1 VLLPLAAFWVVQRRG
16 ARARAA
22 LGLTAP
28 PRRSTV
34 LALAAIVLLAGLV
47 GVASAQPVVVG
58 SEPRLVRTDAEV
70 YFVFDITRSMLASA
84 GPREPN
90 RLERARTF
98 ALRVRDELPD
108 VPSGIASFTN
118 RLVPHV
124 FPTSSLGLFSSGLDR
139 SLAIERPAPDRSEQA
154 LVTAFDSLAPL
165 HTHNFFSPAAES
177 RVAVVLTDG
186 ESQPVS
192 PATLQALRATPR
204 VDLLLVRFWSP
215 RERIFR
221 PRLGLDRQYEPDPAS
236 TATFASLADSVDARV
251 YAEGDEA
258 AVTREVR
265 RLVGRGEPVV
275 VGREASEMPLSAW
288 ILAAGIV
295 PLGYLLLRRNAL

>member
-1 VLLPLAAFWVVQRRG
+1 VHRRG

-22 LGLTAP
+22 LGLASP
-28 PRRSTV
+28 LRRSTV
-34 LALAAIVLLAGLV
+34 LALAAIVLLAALV

-58 SEPRLVRTDAEV
+58 SHPRLVRTDAEV
-70 YFVFDITRSMLASA
+70 YFVFDITRSMLASP
-84 GPREPN
+84 GPREAN
-90 RLERARTF
+90 RLARARTF
-98 ALRVRDELPD
+98 ARRVRDDLPD

-118 RLVPHV
+118 RLVPHI

-139 SLAIERPAPDRSEQA
+139 SLAVERPAPDRSEQA

-165 HTHNFFSPAAES
+165 QTNNFFSPAAES

-192 PATLQALRATPR
+192 PATLQALRSTPR

-215 RERIFR
+215 GERIFR
-221 PRLGLDRQYEPDPAS
+221 PRIALDRDYRPDPGS
-236 TATFASLADSVDARV
+236 TATFAAFADSLDAHV
-251 YAEGDEA
+251 YGEGDES
-258 AVTREVR
+258 AVAREVR
-265 RLVGRGEPVV
+265 RLVGRGEPAV
-275 VGREASEMPLSAW
+275 VGREASETPLSAW

-295 PLGYLLLRRNAL
+295 PLGYLLLRRNVL